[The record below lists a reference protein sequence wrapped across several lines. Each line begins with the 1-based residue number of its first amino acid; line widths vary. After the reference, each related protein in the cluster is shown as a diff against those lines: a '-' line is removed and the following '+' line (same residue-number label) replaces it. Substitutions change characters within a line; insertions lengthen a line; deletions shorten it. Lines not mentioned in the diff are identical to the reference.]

1 MKLSLLIGFPLL
13 LLDFSTL
20 YAPLIRDGRMEKFYW
35 EPTRK
40 IELVLLAVSLRKMVL
55 TKQRLSNSLIRSQAS
70 QLTFGALRSRVYDEQ
85 VREFINQVGL
95 NKVSVQLVIIQ
106 SLQSGSANLILGWL
120 THRIIS

>member
-1 MKLSLLIGFPLL
+1 MVGWKSFIG
-13 LLDFSTL
+13 
-20 YAPLIRDGRMEKFYW
+20 
-35 EPTRK
+35 EPK

-55 TKQRLSNSLIRSQAS
+55 TKQRLTLIRSQAS

-120 THRIIS
+120 TSSNW